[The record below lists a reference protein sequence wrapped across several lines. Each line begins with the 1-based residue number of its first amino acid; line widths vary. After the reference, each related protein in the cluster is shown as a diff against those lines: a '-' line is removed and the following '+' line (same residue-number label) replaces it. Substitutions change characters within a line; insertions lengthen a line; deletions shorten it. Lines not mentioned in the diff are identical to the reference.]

1 LLTLFGKENMTDIE
15 EYRSAIRKYLTTEK
29 GFYLNNAAV
38 FDMLRLERT
47 LKNRGMNQKDF
58 DRIYY
63 SEVEILNN
71 DKKGLTIY

>member
-1 LLTLFGKENMTDIE
+1 MTDIE

-29 GFYLNNAAV
+29 GFYPNNAAV

-58 DRIYY
+58 DKIYY

-71 DKKGLTIY
+71 DKKGLTFY

>member
-1 LLTLFGKENMTDIE
+1 MTDIE

-29 GFYLNNAAV
+29 GFYLNNNAI

-47 LKNRGMNQKDF
+47 LKTRGMNQKDF

>member
-1 LLTLFGKENMTDIE
+1 MTDIE
-15 EYRSAIRKYLTTEK
+15 EYRKAIRQYLTTEK
-29 GFYLNNAAV
+29 GFYPNNAAA

-71 DKKGLTIY
+71 DKKGLTFY

>member
-1 LLTLFGKENMTDIE
+1 MTDIE
-15 EYRSAIRKYLTTEK
+15 EYRKAIRQYLTTEK
-29 GFYLNNAAV
+29 GFYSNNVAV

-71 DKKGLTIY
+71 DKKGLTFY

>member
-29 GFYLNNAAV
+29 GFYLNNAAI

-71 DKKGLTIY
+71 DKKGLTFY

>member
-1 LLTLFGKENMTDIE
+1 MTDIE

-29 GFYLNNAAV
+29 GFYPNNAAV

-71 DKKGLTIY
+71 DKKGLTFY

>member
-1 LLTLFGKENMTDIE
+1 MLTLFGKENMTDIE

>member
-1 LLTLFGKENMTDIE
+1 MTDIE
-15 EYRSAIRKYLTTEK
+15 EYRKAIRQYLTTEK
-29 GFYLNNAAV
+29 GFYLNNAAA

-71 DKKGLTIY
+71 DKKGLTFY

>member
-1 LLTLFGKENMTDIE
+1 MLTLFGKENMTDIE

-29 GFYLNNAAV
+29 GFYPNNAAV

-71 DKKGLTIY
+71 DKKGLTFY

>member
-1 LLTLFGKENMTDIE
+1 MTDIE

-71 DKKGLTIY
+71 DKKGLTFY

>member
-1 LLTLFGKENMTDIE
+1 MLTLFGKENMTDIE

-29 GFYLNNAAV
+29 GFYLNNAAI

-71 DKKGLTIY
+71 DKKGLTFY